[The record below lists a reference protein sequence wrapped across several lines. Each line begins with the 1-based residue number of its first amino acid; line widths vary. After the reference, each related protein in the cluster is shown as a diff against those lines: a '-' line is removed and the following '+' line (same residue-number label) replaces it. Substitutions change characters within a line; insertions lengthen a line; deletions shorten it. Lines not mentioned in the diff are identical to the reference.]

1 MKTFTTICYQQCITT
16 IISYS
21 YTHKSSTSTTR
32 DGLIQGERRRSG
44 ASFLQT
50 FTRLNFFNFQIFE
63 NLSFNDFSIVIENS
77 PESNG
82 YIFLSMTWKF
92 WRFSTF
98 NQTTPN
104 IEVHRDPTL
113 IKFKNFLILPTQ
125 RSYWIIRTI
134 RRHFCDVKTLKT
146 PLKTVPFTVAWYY
159 IGGSLQYLFNIKTDT
174 TY

>member
-1 MKTFTTICYQQCITT
+1 MTQTKGNSATRSNDILNKGNSATKVQAALLHDGNPARRSDKHCSTMKTFTTICYQQCITT

-82 YIFLSMTWKF
+82 YIFLSMTQKF
-92 WRFSTF
+92 
-98 NQTTPN
+98 
-104 IEVHRDPTL
+104 
-113 IKFKNFLILPTQ
+113 
-125 RSYWIIRTI
+125 
-134 RRHFCDVKTLKT
+134 
-146 PLKTVPFTVAWYY
+146 
-159 IGGSLQYLFNIKTDT
+159 
-174 TY
+174 